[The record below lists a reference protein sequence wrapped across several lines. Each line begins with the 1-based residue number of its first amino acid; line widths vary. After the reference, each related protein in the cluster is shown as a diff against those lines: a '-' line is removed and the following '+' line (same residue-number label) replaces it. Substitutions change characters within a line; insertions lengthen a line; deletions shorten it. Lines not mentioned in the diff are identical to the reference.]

1 MSIHRH
7 RRTGRSTAGPR
18 SQRGAVLYVALMM
31 LVLLALIGVT
41 AMQVT
46 GLQERMT
53 ASYRSANLAFQ
64 GAEGRAREREIAIAR
79 QVKSSGVEA
88 LQIDAPICSAEG
100 FDPSGWAESLKYAN
114 PLPADTKLSYV
125 RRIDECVSAGG
136 SISSGK
142 EPVSENTNLI
152 FQVTAYAVDRG
163 TNPGS
168 DSVIDT
174 IFVP

>member
-1 MSIHRH
+1 M
-7 RRTGRSTAGPR
+7 
-18 SQRGAVLYVALMM
+18 
-31 LVLLALIGVT
+31 
-41 AMQVT
+41 
-46 GLQERMT
+46 
-53 ASYRSANLAFQ
+53 
-64 GAEGRAREREIAIAR
+64 
-79 QVKSSGVEA
+79 
-88 LQIDAPICSAEG
+88 
-100 FDPSGWAESLKYAN
+100 
-114 PLPADTKLSYV
+114 

>member
-7 RRTGRSTAGPR
+7 RRTGRSIAGPR

-100 FDPSGWAESLKYAN
+100 FDPSGWAESLKYA
-114 PLPADTKLSYV
+114 DTKLSYV